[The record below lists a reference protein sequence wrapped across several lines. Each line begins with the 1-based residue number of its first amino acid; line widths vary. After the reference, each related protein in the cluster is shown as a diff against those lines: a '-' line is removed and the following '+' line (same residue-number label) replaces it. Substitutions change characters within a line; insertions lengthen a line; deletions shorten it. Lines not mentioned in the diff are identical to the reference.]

1 MRWDLVPY
9 WSRKPLKKL
18 RLSTLNAR
26 VEKVTT
32 KLFLR
37 EPFRKRRCL
46 LPVSGYYECQDTPS
60 GKQFWYFTA
69 RDGSPILT
77 LAGPR
82 DEWKNHETGERI
94 KSCAMIIT
102 EPSESV
108 AEVHDLM
115 PVHLMPDQFGHWL
128 RGNMTVNETEAPT

>member
-18 RLSTLNAR
+18 RLSTFNAR

-60 GKQFWYFTA
+60 GKQLWYFTA

-94 KSCAMIIT
+94 KSCAMK
-102 EPSESV
+102 SV